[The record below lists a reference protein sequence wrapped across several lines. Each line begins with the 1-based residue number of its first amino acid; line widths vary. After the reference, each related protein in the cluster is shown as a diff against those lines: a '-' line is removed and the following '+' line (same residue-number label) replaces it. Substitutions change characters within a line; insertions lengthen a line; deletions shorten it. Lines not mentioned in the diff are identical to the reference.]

1 MKILKYIIAVAVCAL
16 FASCMGDSYADPQTG
31 EEAPYGN
38 NAIQETNV
46 LTIKDLKAKYASTIA
61 NSSMEEVKEDIQI
74 KGWVT
79 GNDVEGNLYNQFAI
93 QDETGALLVSVA
105 QGGMYGYLPEGQQ
118 VLISLKGLIIG
129 GYGSQAQLGGV
140 YVSATGTESVGR
152 MSRYMWESHYKLLG
166 AAGTKKI
173 EPTIFDASK
182 MSNADYLA
190 ENAGKLMTFKGVT
203 LADADGKAVFAP
215 DDGSASLVGGAVN
228 RNLGGYSS
236 QKIVVRTSTY
246 ADFANMPLPQ
256 GKVDITGIFTR
267 FRNTWQILLRTA
279 SDVQPASGQ

>member
-1 MKILKYIIAVAVCAL
+1 MHKDMKILKYIMAVAVCAL
-16 FASCMGDSYADPQTG
+16 FASCMGDSYADPQPG
-31 EEAPYGN
+31 EGAPYGN

-46 LTIKDLKAKYASTIA
+46 LTIQEVKAKYASAIA
-61 NSSMEEVKEDIQI
+61 NSSMEEVKDDIQI

-93 QDETGALLVSVA
+93 QDETGALIVSVA
-105 QGGMYGYLPEGQQ
+105 QGGMYGYLPVGQQ

-129 GYGSQAQLGGV
+129 GYGSQAQLGAV

-152 MSRYMWESHYKLLG
+152 MSRYMWADHYKLMD
-166 AAGTKKI
+166 AAASKKI
-173 EPTIFDASK
+173 EPTVFDASK
-182 MSNADYLA
+182 ISDSQYLT
-190 ENAGKLMTFKGVT
+190 ENAGKLMTLKGVT
-203 LADADGKAVFAP
+203 FSDADGRAVFAP

-246 ADFANMPLPQ
+246 ADFANMPLPA
-256 GKVDITGIFTR
+256 G
-267 FRNTWQILLRTA
+267 
-279 SDVQPASGQ
+279 